1 MRILL
6 LTARDPLQA
15 ADVAHPARLARQL
28 AATGEEIVLVLLEDA
43 VTLARAGHAW
53 SDAITA
59 AQEAGVRVVAEEEA
73 LARRAVHR
81 LLEGVKPVALGEVV
95 ATMFDWSQRQAWL

>member
-1 MRILL
+1 MRVLL

-15 ADVAHPARLARQL
+15 ADAAHPARLARQL
-28 AATGEEIVLVLLEDA
+28 GAAGEEIVLVLLEDA

-53 SDAITA
+53 SDAISA
-59 AQEAGVRVVAEEEA
+59 AQQAGVRVFAEEEA

-81 LLEGVKPVALGEVV
+81 LMPGVKPVAFGEVV
-95 ATMFDWSQRQAWL
+95 DRMFDWSERQAWL